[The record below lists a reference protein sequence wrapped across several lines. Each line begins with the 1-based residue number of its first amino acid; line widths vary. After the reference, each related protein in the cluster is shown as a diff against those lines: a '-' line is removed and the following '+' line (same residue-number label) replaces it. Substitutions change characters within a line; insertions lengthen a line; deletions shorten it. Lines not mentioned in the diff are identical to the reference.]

1 MDLIFEY
8 PAYESAREKVKH
20 PMRQLK
26 KPLETLKTH
35 CTLVSNKG
43 ATRYFPLQNRS
54 DLLMRKQLL
63 LTSVVIVT
71 INGGTDNASAKVA
84 PGFTWT
90 NHFDCRLHLVVF
102 GLRRRQQ
109 RQVESIQGIAVKK
122 LHRMERSWLFRI

>member
-1 MDLIFEY
+1 MDPIFEY
-8 PAYESAREKVKH
+8 PAYDSAREKVKH

-54 DLLMRKQLL
+54 DLLMREQLF

-84 PGFTWT
+84 QGFTRT
-90 NHFDCRLHLVVF
+90 NHFDCR
-102 GLRRRQQ
+102 
-109 RQVESIQGIAVKK
+109 
-122 LHRMERSWLFRI
+122 